1 MKIHTIKDLETG
13 LFIGER
19 GFVMDEGDARFFRRN
34 PENFA
39 PIVCDETLIDLEEC
53 EILTYNF
60 VKE

>member
-19 GFVMDEGDARFFRRN
+19 GFVMDEEDARFFRRN
-34 PENFA
+34 LEDFA
-39 PIVCDETLIDLEEC
+39 PIVCDETLIDLEKC
-53 EILTYNF
+53 EILTYNL